1 MIAPNKYLDLNLS
14 ILNLGGIILKI
25 LQSSGIMR
33 YDDLLDRLVF
43 VQGENTKEVF
53 SSTLSFLYLLGKIQ
67 YNNNLYTIYLL
78 L

>member
-67 YNNNLYTIYLL
+67 
-78 L
+78 

>member
-43 VQGENTKEVF
+43 VQGENT
-53 SSTLSFLYLLGKIQ
+53 
-67 YNNNLYTIYLL
+67 
-78 L
+78 